1 MTFTSYTFGIFFAIV
16 MVVYW
21 LLHRRTAWQNLILLI
36 ASYVFYGYWDL
47 RFMGVLLA
55 ISGIGFLGGKQIEL
69 TQNPKHKKAYLIV
82 CLTLIGGTL
91 AVLKYYNFFINSVAD
106 TAHLFGITTQLS
118 ALKWIIP
125 IGISYYVFMSVGYCV
140 DVYRK
145 QTAACQ
151 NIVTYFAYISF
162 FPHILSGPIAQSSKL
177 LPQFYQ
183 KRSLNRSDVEE
194 GIGLFLWGL
203 FKKLA
208 IADMLAINVS
218 YIFSHYTDLKG
229 SVLVLGLA
237 MYSFQVYADFS
248 GYSDMA
254 SGVARLLG
262 FRVGRNFNLPYFS
275 RDIGEFWRRWHM
287 SLSTWMRNYLY
298 IPLGGRG
305 SSKAQYIRNILFVFG
320 FSGLWH
326 GASWNFVVWGLL
338 NGLFF
343 VPYILT
349 NKLKRYDKGVAY
361 HRFLPTL
368 TEAAGMLFTFSLVSM
383 SRVFFRSPDF
393 GTSIG
398 YLQHLFSGSLFSI
411 PDFGTSCFYWI
422 ALLVGIEWLQREK
435 SYTLNLNNYHYGLRY
450 AAYLS
455 IIGLLLFMVDTS
467 HQSQFVYFKF

>member
-16 MVVYW
+16 MAVYW

-203 FKKLA
+203 FK
-208 IADMLAINVS
+208 
-218 YIFSHYTDLKG
+218 
-229 SVLVLGLA
+229 
-237 MYSFQVYADFS
+237 
-248 GYSDMA
+248 
-254 SGVARLLG
+254 
-262 FRVGRNFNLPYFS
+262 
-275 RDIGEFWRRWHM
+275 
-287 SLSTWMRNYLY
+287 
-298 IPLGGRG
+298 
-305 SSKAQYIRNILFVFG
+305 
-320 FSGLWH
+320 
-326 GASWNFVVWGLL
+326 
-338 NGLFF
+338 
-343 VPYILT
+343 
-349 NKLKRYDKGVAY
+349 
-361 HRFLPTL
+361 
-368 TEAAGMLFTFSLVSM
+368 
-383 SRVFFRSPDF
+383 
-393 GTSIG
+393 
-398 YLQHLFSGSLFSI
+398 
-411 PDFGTSCFYWI
+411 
-422 ALLVGIEWLQREK
+422 
-435 SYTLNLNNYHYGLRY
+435 
-450 AAYLS
+450 
-455 IIGLLLFMVDTS
+455 
-467 HQSQFVYFKF
+467 

>member
-1 MTFTSYTFGIFFAIV
+1 MGI
-16 MVVYW
+16 
-21 LLHRRTAWQNLILLI
+21 
-36 ASYVFYGYWDL
+36 
-47 RFMGVLLA
+47 LLA

-125 IGISYYVFMSVGYCV
+125 IGISYYVFMSMGYYV

-218 YIFSHYTDLKG
+218 YIFSHYADLKG

-254 SGVARLLG
+254 
-262 FRVGRNFNLPYFS
+262 
-275 RDIGEFWRRWHM
+275 
-287 SLSTWMRNYLY
+287 
-298 IPLGGRG
+298 
-305 SSKAQYIRNILFVFG
+305 
-320 FSGLWH
+320 
-326 GASWNFVVWGLL
+326 
-338 NGLFF
+338 
-343 VPYILT
+343 
-349 NKLKRYDKGVAY
+349 
-361 HRFLPTL
+361 
-368 TEAAGMLFTFSLVSM
+368 
-383 SRVFFRSPDF
+383 
-393 GTSIG
+393 
-398 YLQHLFSGSLFSI
+398 
-411 PDFGTSCFYWI
+411 
-422 ALLVGIEWLQREK
+422 
-435 SYTLNLNNYHYGLRY
+435 
-450 AAYLS
+450 
-455 IIGLLLFMVDTS
+455 
-467 HQSQFVYFKF
+467 